1 MVEMRARSPT
11 WQAPSAVLIAAGLY
25 VLLSGRDDADTRAWA
40 GGEERLCFKTIRESA
55 GSDDRRLAEW

>member
-11 WQAPSAVLIAAGLY
+11 WQALSAVLIAAGLY

-40 GGEERLCFKTIRESA
+40 GGEERCAL
-55 GSDDRRLAEW
+55 RRFVSPPQ